1 MLVNGD
7 FAGYSEDRKSGVQ
20 RGMSLLARSDATVR
34 PEPTPDTPNSL
45 NASCASVSKPDMD
58 AGLQPIDAFMLQ
70 RGISNHDLVAL
81 AAGNGLTHK
90 QVAKARRGRRL
101 TLHMQDKIV
110 GVLNRL
116 PGLASP
122 LRREDCFNYRGR

>member
-20 RGMSLLARSDATVR
+20 RGMSLLARSDATFQ
-34 PEPTPDTPNSL
+34 PEPTPDLASSL
-45 NASCASVSKPDMD
+45 NASSQSLSKPDME
-58 AGLQPIDAFMLQ
+58 AGLQPIDAFML
-70 RGISNHDLVAL
+70 RHGISNHDLVAL
-81 AAGNGLTHK
+81 AAGSGLTHK

-101 TLHMQDKIV
+101 TLHLQDKIV